1 LVKQFSI
8 LLGDN
13 PFFGVSH
20 LSQEIARQKAAKSQ
34 NFDNILE
41 VMNFSF
47 NMGINKMVV
56 STHPQLKDLIMHIKN
71 NSELINKFEFYP
83 IIPYVQGYISKV
95 NDMGMINA
103 LKDILN
109 SANFQNKISILT
121 KGGLGVLRKDFFK
134 LFKVLIDI
142 ELLKL
147 QNSKINTVFLH
158 DVLTDLALSLDMK
171 KVFQTFQEQIHEKY
185 KVKSGLVTKNFPL
198 LVSKL
203 KEWDLEFPHIMTSFN
218 PIGFQMSPNREQCE
232 SALSEYNGEV
242 IAMSV
247 LAGGFLPLQEAYHY
261 LSTLQKVKT
270 LVVGVSSSD
279 HAKTT
284 FELFLDKNP
293 KFQ

>member
-1 LVKQFSI
+1 LTKQYSI

-34 NFDNILE
+34 NFNNILD
-41 VMNFSF
+41 VMNSSF

-56 STHPQLKDLIMHIKN
+56 STHPQLNDLIQHIKN
-71 NSELINKFEFYP
+71 NSQLIDKFEFYP
-83 IIPYVQGYISKV
+83 ILPYAQGYVSKV
-95 NDMGMINA
+95 NEMGMINA

-109 SANFQNKISILT
+109 SASFQNKIGILA

-158 DVLTDLALSLDMK
+158 DVLTDLALSLGMK
-171 KVFQTFQEQIHEKY
+171 KVFQTFQEHIHEKH
-185 KVKSGLVTKNFPL
+185 KLKSGLVTKNLPL
-198 LVSKL
+198 LISKL
-203 KEWDLEFPHIMTSFN
+203 NEWELKFPKIMTSFN
-218 PIGFQMSPNREQCE
+218 PIGFQMNPSRNDCE
-232 SALSEYNGEV
+232 KAILDYDGEI

-247 LAGGFLPLQEAYHY
+247 LAGGFLKLQDAYEY
-261 LSTLQKVKT
+261 LSKIPQITS
-270 LVVGVSSSD
+270 LVIGVSSTD
-279 HAKTT
+279 HAKST
-284 FELFLDKNP
+284 FSLFINKN
-293 KFQ
+293 